1 MYSHMQ
7 AHFFENDEKLCE
19 YMKPNRE
26 FQQENK
32 LPLATNY
39 AVSPHHA
46 GVYPVHEVTS
56 KKKFISNFL
65 VAFISLLARCME
77 CNNYLH

>member
-1 MYSHMQ
+1 MQ
-7 AHFFENDEKLCE
+7 AHLFENDEKLCE
-19 YMKPNRE
+19 YMKPNRA

-46 GVYPVHEVTS
+46 GVYPVHEVTTQ
-56 KKKFISNFL
+56 KLYNFQFSI
-65 VAFISLLARCME
+65 AFISLLARYME
-77 CNNYLH
+77 CYNNFH